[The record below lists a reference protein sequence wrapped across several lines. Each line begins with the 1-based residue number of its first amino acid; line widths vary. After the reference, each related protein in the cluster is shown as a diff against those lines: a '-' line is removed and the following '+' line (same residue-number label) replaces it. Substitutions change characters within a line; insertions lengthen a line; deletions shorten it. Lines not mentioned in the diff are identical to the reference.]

1 MSNETTPKD
10 TLLKPPMKIWFYKE
24 MEALPLPTVDIECSG
39 NFYSDISSYCE
50 QADIAI
56 HPCFKLPQ
64 EYQDPSEF
72 NIDKLKSP
80 SVDANSTKK
89 LEEPTYLQVFSKKI
103 DKNSI
108 QALMT
113 VLPYSKIETLKY
125 DIRIGCATMSYPTQ
139 ILICL
144 LMD

>member
-24 MEALPLPTVDIECSG
+24 MEALPLPTVDIEFSG

-64 EYQDPSEF
+64 ESQEPSEI
-72 NIDKLKSP
+72 NIDKLKTP
-80 SVDANSTKK
+80 SVDVTSPKK
-89 LEEPTYLQVFSKKI
+89 LEEPTYLQVFSKRI

-108 QALMT
+108 QALVT

-125 DIRIGCATMSYPTQ
+125 AIKAGYATMS
-139 ILICL
+139 
-144 LMD
+144 